1 MNARIVAVYS
11 LKGGVG
17 KTTLAVNLAWAA
29 ASLSS
34 RRTLLWDLDGQAAA
48 SWILGHEGHGSEAQ
62 ASIRGTAEPRRLICA
77 TPVDRLN
84 LLPADAS
91 LHGLDSAFRELDKKK
106 RLARIADGLAGEYDR
121 IVIDCPPGLSD
132 TADQIMR
139 AADLVVVP
147 VIPSALSRRALDAIA
162 AHIARKK
169 GPKVTLAPVFS
180 MVDRRRA
187 LHRDALDRHPE
198 WPVVPMASAFEA
210 MTERR
215 APLGAFAARGSIG
228 VEAIATLWTRVER
241 ALVQVRRES

>member
-1 MNARIVAVYS
+1 MAVYS

-17 KTTLAVNLAWAA
+17 KTTLAVNLAWASA
-29 ASLSS
+29 TLSS

-48 SWILGHEGHGSEAQ
+48 TWILGHDPQGREAG
-62 ASIRGTAEPRRLICA
+62 AAIRRDVDVRRLVRS
-77 TPVDRLN
+77 TVVERLD

-91 LHGLDSAFRELDKKK
+91 LRDLDIAFHTLDKKN
-106 RLARIADGLAGEYDR
+106 RLTKLVSELAQDYDR
-121 IVIDCPPGLSD
+121 IVIDCPPGLTD
-132 TADQIMR
+132 TSDQIMR

-162 AHIARKK
+162 AHVGRKK

-187 LHRDALDRHPE
+187 LHRDALAQHPD
-198 WPVVPMASAFEA
+198 WPMIPMASAFEA

-215 APLGAFAARGSIG
+215 APLGTFQPRSAPG
-228 VEAIATLWTRVER
+228 VEAIAGLWRRIES
-241 ALVQVRRES
+241 ALSGLQ

>member
-1 MNARIVAVYS
+1 MSARIVAVYS

-29 ASLSS
+29 ATLSS

-48 SWILGHEGHGSEAQ
+48 SWILGHEPQGQEAQ
-62 ASIRGTAEPRRLICA
+62 ASIRGATDPRRLVRP
-77 TPVDRLN
+77 TQVDRLS
-84 LLPADAS
+84 LLPADPS
-91 LHGLDSAFRELDKKK
+91 LFALDAAFRDLDKKK
-106 RLARIADGLAGEYDR
+106 RLARVADALAGDYDR

-147 VIPSALSRRALDAIA
+147 VIPAALSRRALDAVA
-162 AHIARKK
+162 AHVARRK

-187 LHRDALDRHPE
+187 LHREALEKHPE
-198 WPVVPMASAFEA
+198 WPAVPMASAFEA
-210 MTERR
+210 MTDRR
-215 APLGAFAARGSIG
+215 APLGAFAPRASVG
-228 VEAIATLWTRVER
+228 VEAVSALWSRVER
-241 ALVQVRRES
+241 ALVTVRRED

>member
-1 MNARIVAVYS
+1 MTARTLAVYS

-29 ASLSS
+29 AVLSK

-48 SWILGHEGHGSEAQ
+48 SWLLGHDANGREA
-62 ASIRGTAEPRRLICA
+62 AAAIRRDTDARKLIRPTAIDGL
-77 TPVDRLN
+77 D

-91 LHGLDSAFRELDKKK
+91 LRDLDVAFHALDKKK
-106 RLARIADGLAGEYDR
+106 RLAKLVSELASGYDR
-121 IVIDCPPGLSD
+121 IVIDCPPGLTD
-132 TADQIMR
+132 TSDQILR

-147 VIPSALSRRALDAIA
+147 VIPSALSRRALDVIV
-162 AHIARKK
+162 AHVSAKK

-187 LHRDALDRHPE
+187 LHREALAQHPD
-198 WPVVPMASAFEA
+198 WPAIPMASAFEA

-215 APLGAFAARGSIG
+215 APLGAFAPRASVG
-228 VEAIATLWTRVER
+228 VEAVAALWRRVEG
-241 ALVQVRRES
+241 ALARV